1 MGALTMASVS
11 TFTSCK
17 DYDSDI
23 SNLQGQIDKAALST
37 DVQTLKSQV
46 EAAASS
52 ASSAA
57 TSAEKA
63 LGETESLDKEL
74 TTLETI
80 VKYNANAAADA
91 IDSMAVRQTN
101 LSERVSAIEKANK
114 AAADSAA
121 SAIAKAN
128 QLDEKLENALKKW
141 GESKDTYYTATQIDN
156 KLDSLADV
164 IAKATDDSI
173 ASLKKVVNGYKD
185 GINALYTAV
194 TGVSLIVDN
203 SYLDNS
209 QGNYSYSPDL
219 YFTTGTVQE
228 SRTFGAGETDDTSAK
243 NKYTA
248 TPTKEYKKDASVNFP
263 TEILVRVNPVNAK
276 LAPNMIKLVDSK
288 GNDLDDILEVKS
300 VSAYDKLIELYRYD
314 YEYRYLPNDTTE
326 VPTTEE
332 TRASSKS
339 GLWVVSLQVK
349 DGVKAEDVAQ
359 GYAFGTPST
368 TQHSYTTREETEDG
382 KTIDI
387 KHTYEVTTQPLKY
400 TAYAVAVNN
409 TADQT
414 ETASDAADRYVVS
427 EYGLTVRGTNK
438 YLTQNYLGSVKV
450 AAESKSADAS
460 SWYYVYNLKPNSG
473 STLAVSNGENILI
486 DFSDIFMYGTN
497 NNKYCPIDRFY
508 VVLDKGHAGENEDS
522 QTSEIN
528 AWNSYSY
535 TGLNQVVAV
544 DNGKGIGKVS
554 VKINGQVGDEVQ
566 FRIFAVNYDGTLVE
580 NGGRAFRVYVGA
592 EANKVSV
599 TGTLKATKDNYMET
613 DWIAIDGSL
622 KDASNGNNS
631 IVQKHNGHVTMT
643 TTNGKVIDVHYDLST
658 NGKDKA
664 TDDTKLSDCKYIKL
678 YLNNNDQATEW
689 GATLFAKDKLT
700 AGKGLQLWADDTE
713 ATGTLHDDW
722 TDKTYVND
730 ITVKLTKQ
738 MPTGADAKGFV
749 KYTWKDNQKV
759 DGVYTAYLYPMGDQ
773 WTAAVS
779 HGYKNM
785 SKAISDMTGNCFVE
799 VENADM
805 KYEADGTTWYW
816 AAPLTS
822 NTEYTLYVDNT
833 ADHAGTQLID
843 NTTKHK
849 SYVKYNFGPISSA
862 NTDNYIVSMEEFS
875 TIFACPLTTTAQ
887 TYSWTQIAATK
898 TTAAKDVNKL
908 TYGSTA
914 TVDNVNLLDYIKGKN
929 VFDNTVFGGKLS
941 GLTNKYYKMSGK
953 LISNGSQKED
963 YFIVKKITAA
973 GIEFEMNST
982 STNPGSDVAS
992 TLVLTLTDCFG
1003 HENVY
1008 KLPFTVK
1015 RAE

>member
-156 KLDSLADV
+156 KLDSLANV

-203 SYLDNS
+203 SYIGS
-209 QGNYSYSPDL
+209 QGNYSYSPNL

-228 SRTFGAGETDDTSAK
+228 SRTFGAGEVDDTQAK

-288 GNDLDDILEVKS
+288 GNDLNDILEVTS
-300 VSAYDKLIELYRYD
+300 VTAYDQLIVR
-314 YEYRYLPNDTTE
+314 
-326 VPTTEE
+326 EE
-332 TRASSKS
+332 SSFSPTRASSKS

-349 DGVKAEDVAQ
+349 DGVKADDVKQ
-359 GYAFGTPST
+359 
-368 TQHSYTTREETEDG
+368 YTTTSSQGTGEVYNQETEKWEEKEGTWTD
-382 KTIDI
+382 
-387 KHTYEVTTQPLKY
+387 YSY

-409 TADQT
+409 TADQA
-414 ETASDAADRYVVS
+414 EAASDAADRYVVS
-427 EYGLTVRGTNK
+427 EYGLTVRGTNS
-438 YLTQNYLGSVKV
+438 YSNINYLGNVKV
-450 AAESKSADAS
+450 AAESKSANED
-460 SWYYVYNLKPNSG
+460 SWYQIQMLKPNNYNSQ
-473 STLAVSNGENILI
+473 TLAVSNGENILI
-486 DFSDIFMYGTN
+486 DFSDINKYGSN
-497 NNKYCPIDRFY
+497 NTKYCPIDRFY

-631 IVQKHNGHVTMT
+631 IVQKHDGHVTMT

-738 MPTGADAKGFV
+738 MPTGADAKGLV

-822 NTEYTLYVDNT
+822 RTDYTLYVDNT

>member
-1 MGALTMASVS
+1 MKRKYLSALLMGALTMASVS

-203 SYLDNS
+203 SYIGS
-209 QGNYSYSPDL
+209 QGNYSYSPNL

-228 SRTFGAGETDDTSAK
+228 SRTFGAGEVDDTQAK

-288 GNDLDDILEVKS
+288 GNDLNDILEVTS
-300 VSAYDKLIELYRYD
+300 VTAYDQLIVR
-314 YEYRYLPNDTTE
+314 
-326 VPTTEE
+326 EE
-332 TRASSKS
+332 SSFSPTRASSKS

-349 DGVKAEDVAQ
+349 DGVKADDVKQ
-359 GYAFGTPST
+359 
-368 TQHSYTTREETEDG
+368 YTTTSSQGTGEVYNQETEKWEEKEGTWTD
-382 KTIDI
+382 
-387 KHTYEVTTQPLKY
+387 YSY

-409 TADQT
+409 TADQA
-414 ETASDAADRYVVS
+414 EAASDAADRYVVS
-427 EYGLTVRGTNK
+427 EYGLTVRGTNS
-438 YLTQNYLGSVKV
+438 YSNINNLGNVKV
-450 AAESKSADAS
+450 AAESKSANED
-460 SWYYVYNLKPNSG
+460 SWYQIQMLKPNNYS
-473 STLAVSNGENILI
+473 SQTLAVSNGENILI
-486 DFSDIFMYGTN
+486 DFSDIYMYGTN
-497 NNKYCPIDRFY
+497 NTKYCPIDRFY

-631 IVQKHNGHVTMT
+631 IVQKHDGHVTMT

-738 MPTGADAKGFV
+738 MPTGADAKGLV

>member
-203 SYLDNS
+203 SYIGS
-209 QGNYSYSPDL
+209 QGNYSYSPNL

-228 SRTFGAGETDDTSAK
+228 SRTFGAGEVDDTQAK

-288 GNDLDDILEVKS
+288 GNDLNDILEVTS
-300 VSAYDKLIELYRYD
+300 VTAYDQLIVR
-314 YEYRYLPNDTTE
+314 
-326 VPTTEE
+326 EE
-332 TRASSKS
+332 SSFSPTRASSKS

-349 DGVKAEDVAQ
+349 DGVKADDVKQ
-359 GYAFGTPST
+359 
-368 TQHSYTTREETEDG
+368 YTTTSSQGTGEVYNQETEKWEEKEGTWTD
-382 KTIDI
+382 
-387 KHTYEVTTQPLKY
+387 YSY

-409 TADQT
+409 TADQA
-414 ETASDAADRYVVS
+414 EAASDAADRYVVS
-427 EYGLTVRGTNK
+427 EYGLTVRGTNS
-438 YLTQNYLGSVKV
+438 YSNINNLGNVKV
-450 AAESKSADAS
+450 AAESKSANED
-460 SWYYVYNLKPNSG
+460 SWYQIQMLKPNNYS
-473 STLAVSNGENILI
+473 SQTLAVSNGENILI
-486 DFSDIFMYGTN
+486 DFSDIYNYGRN
-497 NNKYCPIDRFY
+497 NTKYCPIDRFY

-631 IVQKHNGHVTMT
+631 IVQKHDGHVTMT

-738 MPTGADAKGFV
+738 MPTGADAKGLV

>member
-203 SYLDNS
+203 SYIGS

-228 SRTFGAGETDDTSAK
+228 SRTFGAGEVDDTQAK

-288 GNDLDDILEVKS
+288 GNDLNDILEVTS
-300 VSAYDKLIELYRYD
+300 VTAYDQLIVR
-314 YEYRYLPNDTTE
+314 
-326 VPTTEE
+326 EE
-332 TRASSKS
+332 SSFSPTRASSKS

-349 DGVKAEDVAQ
+349 DGVKADDVKQ
-359 GYAFGTPST
+359 
-368 TQHSYTTREETEDG
+368 YTTTSSQGTGEVYNQETEKWEEKEGTWTD
-382 KTIDI
+382 
-387 KHTYEVTTQPLKY
+387 YSY

-409 TADQT
+409 TADQA
-414 ETASDAADRYVVS
+414 EAASDAADRYVVS
-427 EYGLTVRGTNK
+427 EYGLTVRGTNS
-438 YLTQNYLGSVKV
+438 YSNINNLGNVKV
-450 AAESKSADAS
+450 AAESKSANED
-460 SWYYVYNLKPNSG
+460 SWYQIQMLKPNNYS
-473 STLAVSNGENILI
+473 SQTLAVSNGENILI
-486 DFSDIFMYGTN
+486 DFSEIFMYGTN
-497 NNKYCPIDRFY
+497 NTKYCPIDRFY

-631 IVQKHNGHVTMT
+631 IVQKHDGHVTMT

-738 MPTGADAKGFV
+738 MPTGADAKGLV

>member
-1 MGALTMASVS
+1 MKRKYLSALLMGALTMASVS

-121 SAIAKAN
+121 SAIAKTN

-203 SYLDNS
+203 SYLDYS

-288 GNDLDDILEVKS
+288 GNDLNDILEVTS
-300 VSAYDKLIELYRYD
+300 VTAYDQLIEKT
-314 YEYRYLPNDTTE
+314 EYWYTDSRT
-326 VPTTEE
+326 
-332 TRASSKS
+332 SSKS

-349 DGVKAEDVAQ
+349 DGVKSDDVAQ
-359 GYAFGTPST
+359 GGVKTQTVTWQNSDGT
-368 TQHSYTTREETEDG
+368 TEQ
-382 KTIDI
+382 KTE
-387 KHTYEVTTQPLKY
+387 HEGKY

-414 ETASDAADRYVVS
+414 EAASDAADRYVVS
-427 EYGLTVRGTNK
+427 EYGLTVRGTNS
-438 YLTQNYLGSVKV
+438 YSNINYLGNVKV
-450 AAESKSADAS
+450 AAESKSANED
-460 SWYYVYNLKPNSG
+460 SWYEIQMLKPNNYS
-473 STLAVSNGENILI
+473 SQTLAVSNGENILI
-486 DFSDIFMYGTN
+486 DFSDIYNYGS
-497 NNKYCPIDRFY
+497 NNKNCPIDRFY

-631 IVQKHNGHVTMT
+631 IVQKHDGHVTMT

-738 MPTGADAKGFV
+738 MPTGADAKGLV

-805 KYEADGTTWYW
+805 KYEADNTTWYW

-833 ADHAGTQLID
+833 ADHASTQLID

>member
-156 KLDSLADV
+156 KLDSLANV

-203 SYLDNS
+203 SYIGS
-209 QGNYSYSPDL
+209 QGNYSYSPNL

-228 SRTFGAGETDDTSAK
+228 SRTFGAGEVDDTQAK

-288 GNDLDDILEVKS
+288 GNDLNDILEVTS
-300 VSAYDKLIELYRYD
+300 VTAYDQLIVR
-314 YEYRYLPNDTTE
+314 
-326 VPTTEE
+326 EE
-332 TRASSKS
+332 SSFSPTRASSKS

-349 DGVKAEDVAQ
+349 DGVKADDVKQ
-359 GYAFGTPST
+359 
-368 TQHSYTTREETEDG
+368 YTTTSSQGTGEVYNQETEKWEEKEGTWTD
-382 KTIDI
+382 
-387 KHTYEVTTQPLKY
+387 YSY

-409 TADQT
+409 TADQA
-414 ETASDAADRYVVS
+414 EAASDAADRYVVS
-427 EYGLTVRGTNK
+427 EYGLTVRGTNS
-438 YLTQNYLGSVKV
+438 YSNINNLGNVKV
-450 AAESKSADAS
+450 AAESKSANED
-460 SWYYVYNLKPNSG
+460 SWYQIQMLKPNNYS
-473 STLAVSNGENILI
+473 SQTLAVSNGENILI
-486 DFSDIFMYGTN
+486 DFSEIFMYGTN
-497 NNKYCPIDRFY
+497 NTKYCPIDRFY

-631 IVQKHNGHVTMT
+631 IVQKHDGHVTMT

-738 MPTGADAKGFV
+738 MPTGADAKGLV

>member
-1 MGALTMASVS
+1 MKRKYLSALLMGALTMASVS

-91 IDSMAVRQTN
+91 IDSMAVRQTK
-101 LSERVSAIEKANK
+101 LSDRVTAIEKANK

-194 TGVSLIVDN
+194 TGVSLIVDE
-203 SYLDNS
+203 SYITS
-209 QGNYSYSPDL
+209 WQGNSSYSPYL
-219 YFTTGTVQE
+219 YFTTGKVQE
-228 SRTFGAGETDDTSAK
+228 SRTFGAGEVDDTQAK

-248 TPTKEYKKDASVNFP
+248 TPTKEYKKGASVNFP
-263 TEILVRVNPVNAK
+263 AEILVRVNPVNAK

-288 GNDLDDILEVKS
+288 GNDLNDILEVTS
-300 VSAYDKLIELYRYD
+300 VTAYDQLIVRNESSFWPD
-314 YEYRYLPNDTTE
+314 
-326 VPTTEE
+326 E

-349 DGVKAEDVAQ
+349 DGVNADDVKQ
-359 GYAFGTPST
+359 GTTTSSQGTGSVYNPETGTS
-368 TQHSYTTREETEDG
+368 EEKEGTW
-382 KTIDI
+382 TNNS
-387 KHTYEVTTQPLKY
+387 Y

-409 TADQT
+409 TADQA
-414 ETASDAADRYVVS
+414 EAASDAADRYVVS
-427 EYGLTVRGTNK
+427 EYGLTVRGTNS
-438 YLTQNYLGSVKV
+438 YSNINYLGNVKV
-450 AAESKSADAS
+450 AAESKSADED
-460 SWYYVYNLKPNSG
+460 SWYQIQMLKPNNYS
-473 STLAVSNGENILI
+473 SKTLAVSNGENILI
-486 DFSDIFMYGTN
+486 DFSGIYKYGSN
-497 NNKYCPIDRFY
+497 NRKYCPIDRFY

-599 TGTLKATKDNYMET
+599 TGTLKATTNNYMET

-631 IVQKHNGHVTMT
+631 IVQKHDGHVTMT

-664 TDDTKLSDCKYIKL
+664 TDNTKLSDCKYIKFWV
-678 YLNNNDQATEW
+678 NNNEQATEW
-689 GATLFAKDKLT
+689 ASDNRFTKDKLT

-713 ATGTLHDDW
+713 ATGSLHDDW

-738 MPTGADAKGFV
+738 MPTGADAKGLV

-759 DGVYTAYLYPMGDQ
+759 DGVYTAYLYPLGDD
-773 WTAAVS
+773 WEAIVS
-779 HGYKNM
+779 HGYKDM
-785 SKAISDMTGNCFVE
+785 SKAISDMTGNCYVE
-799 VENADM
+799 VENAEM

-816 AAPLTS
+816 AAPLKS
-822 NTEYTLYVDNT
+822 NNSYTLYVDNT
-833 ADHAGTQLID
+833 ADYAGTKLID

-875 TIFACPLTTTAQ
+875 TIFACPLTKTAQ
-887 TYSWTQIAATK
+887 TYSWTQIPATK
-898 TTAAKDVNKL
+898 TTAAKNVNVL

-914 TVDNVNLLDYIKGKN
+914 TVDNVNLMKYIIGKN
-929 VFDNTVFGGKLS
+929 TFDNTVFGGDLKTLIE
-941 GLTNKYYKMSGK
+941 KYQNITAK
-953 LISNGSQKED
+953 LISNGSGKED
-963 YFIVKKITAA
+963 YYTVKSITAD
-973 GIEFEMNST
+973 GIEFEKKSST
-982 STNPGSDVAS
+982 TNPSADVAS
-992 TLVLTLTDCFG
+992 KLVLTMTDCFG

-1008 KLPFTVK
+1008 ELPFTVK